1 MQYDEELA
9 RMRAQMLAKQD
20 EEPAVFDDGARF
32 LGQDPNMMQ
41 VGLFGRPKKPAAP
54 PTAPPVNLQ
63 RRSILGLTPMPAEL
77 PAVIPPAQPKLTPQ
91 QMEQA
96 VKPQATFPGPHPD
109 VWAGGPS
116 FMSMGDLGDVV
127 KRYTEKNYPASPP
140 ATPAEPSAN
149 PLQSLADKAL
159 NAPMS
164 RRDVLK
170 RAGQAALQQVVP
182 MPSVTDVVPQVMS
195 PLAEVAKAAPAFDKN
210 AIIGAVSS
218 FLTDKM
224 GSTTEELGK
233 ELAKRGVYDYDPDNA
248 MTAWEYA
255 QYGDDTHANY
265 EGDTA
270 PDLSQTSGLATLRDN
285 FNLKKLSEHSGIP
298 IEELKKYISDVE
310 LQSLPLH
317 IGNRQESLSAI
328 MEDGRPKEAYRM
340 TALEELEPIND
351 YIRKAA
357 TELFGTQKSFDEDER
372 WEIANHAQG
381 LAYDDYVRKTINNV
395 EMPAYQFH
403 DEILYKAGKD
413 WLDDSLSNVFDQGL
427 EYSGY
432 GFDDF
437 YERMDDALKPKRA
450 PKPKAEKPKAAK
462 PKATKSKSKDK

>member
-9 RMRAQMLAKQD
+9 RMRARMLAKQD
-20 EEPAVFDDGARF
+20 EEPAVFDDGARY

-127 KRYTEKNYPASPP
+127 KRYTEKNYPASQP

-159 NAPMS
+159 NTPMS

-195 PLAEVAKAAPAFDKN
+195 PLTEAVTTTAASAASGMSPAIASALRNMLKERIEDISIYGEDEIPLTVEKYLEYAPDFDPALKKDITRELKEYNDLTQEKGQYLERYDDIRDREYELSEYLEPLVDRMPGDKAWQELTTHMEFDDYLN
-210 AIIGAVSS
+210 EHGAIG
-218 FLTDKM
+218 
-224 GSTTEELGK
+224 
-233 ELAKRGVYDYDPDNA
+233 LAKQFRKSGATKDEVINFLDTYYMGFDPDDTDFTRSLNRL
-248 MTAWEYA
+248 YSKPLA
-255 QYGDDTHANY
+255 Q
-265 EGDTA
+265 
-270 PDLSQTSGLATLRDN
+270 P
-285 FNLKKLSEHSGIP
+285 
-298 IEELKKYISDVE
+298 
-310 LQSLPLH
+310 
-317 IGNRQESLSAI
+317 
-328 MEDGRPKEAYRM
+328 
-340 TALEELEPIND
+340 
-351 YIRKAA
+351 
-357 TELFGTQKSFDEDER
+357 
-372 WEIANHAQG
+372 
-381 LAYDDYVRKTINNV
+381 
-395 EMPAYQFH
+395 
-403 DEILYKAGKD
+403 
-413 WLDDSLSNVFDQGL
+413 
-427 EYSGY
+427 
-432 GFDDF
+432 
-437 YERMDDALKPKRA
+437 
-450 PKPKAEKPKAAK
+450 K

>member
-1 MQYDEELA
+1 MLYDEELA
-9 RMRAQMLAKQD
+9 RMRAQMLAKED
-20 EEPAVFDDGARF
+20 EEPPVFDDGARY

-54 PTAPPVNLQ
+54 PVAPPVNLQ

-96 VKPQATFPGPHPD
+96 VPQQQ
-109 VWAGGPS
+109 
-116 FMSMGDLGDVV
+116 
-127 KRYTEKNYPASPP
+127 P
-140 ATPAEPSAN
+140 ATPAPTPSAPSVD

-195 PLAEVAKAAPAFDKN
+195 PLAEVAKAAPAFDKS

-224 GSTTEELGK
+224 EATSGDLAK
-233 ELAKRGVYDYDPDNA
+233 ELSRHGAYESNDPDEIA
-248 MTAWEYA
+248 MGKPWAYA
-255 QYGDDTHANY
+255 QYGEPLHANY
-265 EGDTA
+265 MGNETA
-270 PDLSQTSGLATLRDN
+270 DLSQTSGLATLRDN

-298 IEELKKYISDVE
+298 IEELRKHISDVE

-317 IGNRQESLSAI
+317 IGSRQEQLEQV
-328 MEDGRPKEAYRM
+328 MDDGRPKEAYRM
-340 TALEELEPIND
+340 TALEELGPVDD
-351 YIRKAA
+351 YIKKAA
-357 TELFGTQKSFDEDER
+357 EELFGTQKSFDDDER
-372 WEIANHAQG
+372 WEIANHAMG
-381 LAYDDYVRKTINNV
+381 LAYDDYVRKTMNSIK
-395 EMPAYQFH
+395 MPEYGFH
-403 DEILYKAGKD
+403 DEVLLKAGKQ
-413 WLDDSLSNVFDQGL
+413 WLEDAFSDVFDQGS
-427 EYSGY
+427 EYGGY

-437 YERMDDALKPKRA
+437 YERVPDALKPKRA
-450 PKPKAEKPKAAK
+450 PKPKAAK
-462 PKATKSKSKDK
+462 PKAKSKDK

>member
-9 RMRAQMLAKQD
+9 RMRAQMLAKEE
-20 EEPAVFDDGARF
+20 EEPPVFDDGARF

-54 PTAPPVNLQ
+54 PVAPPVNLQ
-63 RRSILGLTPMPAEL
+63 RRSILGLTPMPADL
-77 PAVIPPAQPKLTPQ
+77 PAVIPPSAPRPTPQ
-91 QMEQA
+91 QIEQA
-96 VKPQATFPGPHPD
+96 VPQQQPTTPA
-109 VWAGGPS
+109 PS
-116 FMSMGDLGDVV
+116 AAPS
-127 KRYTEKNYPASPP
+127 ASP
-140 ATPAEPSAN
+140 
-149 PLQSLADKAL
+149 LQALADKAL

-182 MPSVTDVVPQVMS
+182 MPSITDVVPQVMS
-195 PLAEVAKAAPAFDKN
+195 PLAEVAKAVPAFDKN

-218 FLTDKM
+218 FLTDRM

-351 YIRKAA
+351 YIRKSA

-395 EMPAYQFH
+395 AMPEYQFH

-450 PKPKAEKPKAAK
+450 PKPKAEKPKATKPKAK
-462 PKATKSKSKDK
+462 PKGK

>member
-9 RMRAQMLAKQD
+9 RMRAQMLAKED
-20 EEPAVFDDGARF
+20 EEPPVFDDGARF

-41 VGLFGRPKKPAAP
+41 VGLFGRPKKPVAP

-63 RRSILGLTPMPAEL
+63 RRSILGLTPLPAEL
-77 PAVIPPAQPKLTPQ
+77 PAVIPPSAPRPTPQ
-91 QMEQA
+91 QIEQA
-96 VKPQATFPGPHPD
+96 VPQQQPTTPA
-109 VWAGGPS
+109 PS
-116 FMSMGDLGDVV
+116 AAPSSA
-127 KRYTEKNYPASPP
+127 PSASP
-140 ATPAEPSAN
+140 
-149 PLQSLADKAL
+149 LQALADKAL

-164 RRDVLK
+164 RRDVLQ
-170 RAGQAALQQVVP
+170 RAGQVALQQVVP
-182 MPSVTDVVPQVMS
+182 MPSVTDVIPQVMS

-224 GSTTEELGK
+224 GNTAEMLGK
-233 ELAKRGVYDYDPDNA
+233 ELSKRGVYDYDPDNPI
-248 MTAWEYA
+248 TAWEYA

-265 EGDTA
+265 EGDTE

-285 FNLKKLSEHSGIP
+285 FNLKELSKHSGIP
-298 IEELKKYISDVE
+298 IEALKKYISDVE

-351 YIRKAA
+351 YIRKSA
-357 TELFGTQKSFDEDER
+357 TELFGTQKTFDEDER

-395 EMPAYQFH
+395 AMPEYQFH

-437 YERMDDALKPKRA
+437 YERMDDALKPKRT

-462 PKATKSKSKDK
+462 PKSKGK

>member
-9 RMRAQMLAKQD
+9 RMRAQMLAKED
-20 EEPAVFDDGARF
+20 EEPPVFDDGARF

-41 VGLFGRPKKPAAP
+41 VGLFGRPKKPVTP

-63 RRSILGLTPMPAEL
+63 RRSILGLTPLPAEL
-77 PAVIPPAQPKLTPQ
+77 PAVIPPSAPRPTPQ
-91 QMEQA
+91 QIEQA
-96 VKPQATFPGPHPD
+96 VPQQQPTTPA
-109 VWAGGPS
+109 PS
-116 FMSMGDLGDVV
+116 AAPSSA
-127 KRYTEKNYPASPP
+127 PSASP
-140 ATPAEPSAN
+140 
-149 PLQSLADKAL
+149 LQALADKAL

-164 RRDVLK
+164 RRDVLQ
-170 RAGQAALQQVVP
+170 RAGQVALQQVVP
-182 MPSVTDVVPQVMS
+182 MPSVTDVIPQVMS

-224 GSTTEELGK
+224 GNTAEMLGK
-233 ELAKRGVYDYDPDNA
+233 ELSKRGVYDYDPDNPI
-248 MTAWEYA
+248 TAWEYA

-265 EGDTA
+265 EGDTE

-285 FNLKKLSEHSGIP
+285 FNLKELSKHSGIP
-298 IEELKKYISDVE
+298 IEALKKYISDVE

-351 YIRKAA
+351 YIRKSA
-357 TELFGTQKSFDEDER
+357 TELFGTQKTFDEDER

-395 EMPAYQFH
+395 AMPEYQFH

-437 YERMDDALKPKRA
+437 YERMDDALKPKRT

-462 PKATKSKSKDK
+462 PKSKGK

>member
-1 MQYDEELA
+1 MLYDEELA
-9 RMRAQMLAKQD
+9 RMRAQMLAKEE
-20 EEPAVFDDGARF
+20 EEPPVFDDGARF

-63 RRSILGLTPMPAEL
+63 RRSILGLTPMPADL
-77 PAVIPPAQPKLTPQ
+77 PAVIPPSAPRPTPQ
-91 QMEQA
+91 QIEQA
-96 VKPQATFPGPHPD
+96 VPQQQPTSSA
-109 VWAGGPS
+109 PS
-116 FMSMGDLGDVV
+116 SA
-127 KRYTEKNYPASPP
+127 PSASP
-140 ATPAEPSAN
+140 
-149 PLQSLADKAL
+149 LQALADKAL

-164 RRDVLK
+164 RRDVLQ
-170 RAGQAALQQVVP
+170 RAGQVALQQVVP
-182 MPSVTDVVPQVMS
+182 MPSVTDVIPQVMS

-233 ELAKRGVYDYDPDNA
+233 ELAKRGVYDYDPDNPL
-248 MTAWEYA
+248 TAWEYA
-255 QYGDDTHANY
+255 QYGDETHANY
-265 EGDTA
+265 EGEGE

-340 TALEELEPIND
+340 TALEELGPIND

-403 DEILYKAGKD
+403 DEILFKAGKD

-462 PKATKSKSKDK
+462 PKAKSKDK

>member
-9 RMRAQMLAKQD
+9 RMRAQMLAKEE
-20 EEPAVFDDGARF
+20 EEPPVFDDGARF

-41 VGLFGRPKKPAAP
+41 VGLFGRPKKPVAP

-63 RRSILGLTPMPAEL
+63 RRSILGLTPLPAEL
-77 PAVIPPAQPKLTPQ
+77 PAVIPPSTPRPTPQ
-91 QMEQA
+91 QIEQA
-96 VKPQATFPGPHPD
+96 VPQQQPTTPA
-109 VWAGGPS
+109 PS
-116 FMSMGDLGDVV
+116 AAPSSA
-127 KRYTEKNYPASPP
+127 PSASP
-140 ATPAEPSAN
+140 
-149 PLQSLADKAL
+149 LQALADKAL

-164 RRDVLK
+164 RRDVLQ
-170 RAGQAALQQVVP
+170 RAGQVALQQVVP
-182 MPSVTDVVPQVMS
+182 MPSVTDVIPQVMS
-195 PLAEVAKAAPAFDKN
+195 PLAEVAKAAPAFDKS

-218 FLTDKM
+218 FLTDRM

-233 ELAKRGVYDYDPDNA
+233 ELAKRGVYDYDPDNPI
-248 MTAWEYA
+248 TAWEYA

-265 EGDTA
+265 EGDTE

-285 FNLKKLSEHSGIP
+285 FNLKELSKHSGIP
-298 IEELKKYISDVE
+298 IEALKKYISDVE

-357 TELFGTQKSFDEDER
+357 TELFGTQKTFDEDER

-395 EMPAYQFH
+395 AMPEYQFH

-437 YERMDDALKPKRA
+437 YERMDDALKPKRT
-450 PKPKAEKPKAAK
+450 PKPKAAK
-462 PKATKSKSKDK
+462 PKAAKPKGK

>member
-1 MQYDEELA
+1 MLYDEELA
-9 RMRAQMLAKQD
+9 RMRAQMLAKEE
-20 EEPAVFDDGARF
+20 EEPPVFDDGARF

-41 VGLFGRPKKPAAP
+41 VGLFGRPKKPVAP
-54 PTAPPVNLQ
+54 PVAPPVNLQ
-63 RRSILGLTPMPAEL
+63 RRSILGLTPLPADL
-77 PAVIPPAQPKLTPQ
+77 PAVIPPSAPRPTPQ
-91 QMEQA
+91 QIEQA
-96 VKPQATFPGPHPD
+96 VPQQQQPTSSA
-109 VWAGGPS
+109 PS
-116 FMSMGDLGDVV
+116 TS
-127 KRYTEKNYPASPP
+127 
-140 ATPAEPSAN
+140 
-149 PLQSLADKAL
+149 PLQALADKAL

-164 RRDVLK
+164 RRDVLQ
-170 RAGQAALQQVVP
+170 RAGQVALQQVVP
-182 MPSVTDVVPQVMS
+182 MPSVTDVIPQVMS

-218 FLTDKM
+218 FLTDRM

-351 YIRKAA
+351 YIRKSA

-395 EMPAYQFH
+395 AMPEYQFH

-450 PKPKAEKPKAAK
+450 PKPKAAK
-462 PKATKSKSKDK
+462 PKAKLKGK

>member
-9 RMRAQMLAKQD
+9 RMRAQMLAKED
-20 EEPAVFDDGARF
+20 EEPPVFDDGARF

-41 VGLFGRPKKPAAP
+41 VGLFGRPKKPVAP

-63 RRSILGLTPMPAEL
+63 RRSILGLTPLPAEL
-77 PAVIPPAQPKLTPQ
+77 PAVIPPSAPRPTPQ
-91 QMEQA
+91 QIEQA
-96 VKPQATFPGPHPD
+96 VPQQQPTTPA
-109 VWAGGPS
+109 PS
-116 FMSMGDLGDVV
+116 AAPSSA
-127 KRYTEKNYPASPP
+127 PSASP
-140 ATPAEPSAN
+140 
-149 PLQSLADKAL
+149 LQALADKAL

-164 RRDVLK
+164 RRDVLQ
-170 RAGQAALQQVVP
+170 RAGQVALQQVVP
-182 MPSVTDVVPQVMS
+182 MPSVTDVIPQVVS

-224 GSTTEELGK
+224 GNTAEMLGK
-233 ELAKRGVYDYDPDNA
+233 ELSKRGVYDYDPDNPI
-248 MTAWEYA
+248 TAWEYA

-265 EGDTA
+265 EGDTE

-285 FNLKKLSEHSGIP
+285 FNLKELSKHSGIP
-298 IEELKKYISDVE
+298 IEALKKYISDVE

-351 YIRKAA
+351 YIRKSA
-357 TELFGTQKSFDEDER
+357 TELFGTQKTFDEDER

-395 EMPAYQFH
+395 AMPEYQFH

-437 YERMDDALKPKRA
+437 YERMDDALKPKRT

-462 PKATKSKSKDK
+462 PKSKGK